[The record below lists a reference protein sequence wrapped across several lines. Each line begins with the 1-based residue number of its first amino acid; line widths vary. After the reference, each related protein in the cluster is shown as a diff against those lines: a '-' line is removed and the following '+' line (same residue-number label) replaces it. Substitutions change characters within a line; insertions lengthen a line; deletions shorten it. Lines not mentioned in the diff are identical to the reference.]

1 MTDQP
6 FVPDPRLP
14 AGFGPVGE
22 AGGPFTGAHLNLD
35 FSDPE
40 SVRRVVEAQAA
51 ALAQQLTPAEVA
63 ELRELRAERAE
74 ATARAVAEA
83 EANAARLSAP
93 SHYVHLADGQIVE
106 GSQIGTHHTTGDGT
120 GHPAGDSVV
129 KVAAAYEK

>member
-1 MTDQP
+1 
-6 FVPDPRLP
+6 
-14 AGFGPVGE
+14 
-22 AGGPFTGAHLNLD
+22 LD

-74 ATARAVAEA
+74 ATARAEA